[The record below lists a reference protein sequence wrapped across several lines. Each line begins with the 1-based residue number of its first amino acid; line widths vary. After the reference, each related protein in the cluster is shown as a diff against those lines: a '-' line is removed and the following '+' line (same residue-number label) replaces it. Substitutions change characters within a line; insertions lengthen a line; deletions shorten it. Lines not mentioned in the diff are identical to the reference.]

1 MINHNL
7 NNNVAISQ
15 VKTVK
20 DCSAELV
27 VVDNSKT
34 SKIEN
39 FVNTKKVE
47 LDKQSI
53 IQLQEHVEV
62 TEIKISVTEQHPIE
76 LIKGR
81 DDRLY
86 KWGIYLLSNGHK
98 SIAKFKEIVER
109 NKNNQIVNSKDWSS
123 VERFIKGF
131 QNGFKESV
139 DEKNKATDPIVRHAL
154 DLCGERTQNK
164 INVLQEYLSIKTKTP
179 EETKIELSPEATELS
194 VTNSEDKSY
203 TKDLLKWIDNCLNQY
218 DKVLN
223 KKYNSTFLQIIE
235 LSYSKEQFIACV

>member
-1 MINHNL
+1 MINLNL
-7 NNNVAISQ
+7 NNHVTTTQ

-20 DCSAELV
+20 DCNTELV
-27 VVDNSKT
+27 VVDNLKPSQ
-34 SKIEN
+34 IES
-39 FVNTKKVE
+39 FVDTTRIE

-62 TEIKISVTEQHPIE
+62 IETKISATEQHPIE

-86 KWGIYLLSNGHK
+86 KWGMYLLSNGHK

-109 NKNNQIVNSKDWSS
+109 NKDNQIINSKDWSS
-123 VERFIKGF
+123 VERFIKSF
-131 QNGFKESV
+131 QDGFKESI

-164 INVLQEYLSIKTKTP
+164 INVLQEYLSTKTKAP
-179 EETKIELSPEATELS
+179 EETKIELSPEATELL
-194 VTNSEDKSY
+194 VANSEDESY
-203 TKDLLKWIDNCLNQY
+203 TKDLLNWIDNCLKQY

-223 KKYNSTFLQIIE
+223 KKYNSVFLQIVE
-235 LSYSKEQFIACV
+235 LSYSKNLIQLSC